1 LENYNVAVD
10 NVNCDDPA
18 IDEILQRVT
27 AHVDATLDL
36 IDKAQ
41 DTLTTL
47 SRLSEELKSNQD
59 KNFLTP
65 PPCTPVAN
73 LTPLP
78 IPKFDG
84 KIWEWENFWN
94 AFNYSVHS
102 QNIDNMYKM
111 TYLLDALEGEAKEF
125 VKQYQISSQTYPLVI
140 AHLKDK
146 YGDNQAL

>member
-1 LENYNVAVD
+1 MSSTLSTRQGLLTRASNRLARILQDSISIREAASFHTTDQNQADKLQRQIRPAQTAIESELRNVEAALENYNVAVD

-27 AHVDATLDL
+27 THVDATLDL

-73 LTPLP
+73 LTPLR

-84 KIWEWENFWN
+84 KI
-94 AFNYSVHS
+94 
-102 QNIDNMYKM
+102 
-111 TYLLDALEGEAKEF
+111 
-125 VKQYQISSQTYPLVI
+125 
-140 AHLKDK
+140 
-146 YGDNQAL
+146 